1 MMLSMNYMTFLM
13 RLYYKTWSGSG
24 AIVGEDLPGRT
35 VIGCNNKIG
44 HHAVV
49 GIRCQDM
56 KYKVD
61 ILILLTLS
69 KFIVGWMQN
78 KMPCFVSIIFSWCP
92 VLV

>member
-1 MMLSMNYMTFLM
+1 MLRVNYTTYLIVFILQ
-13 RLYYKTWSGSG
+13 TWSGSG

-61 ILILLTLS
+61 ISILHFSELS
-69 KFIVGWMQN
+69 VG
-78 KMPCFVSIIFSWCP
+78 
-92 VLV
+92 